1 MDGSSERPIT
11 KCAAESLSEGGLF
24 SEGAAQDVA
33 VLGSFCNETHGVPAR
48 DLTVAAVRAYAAMVG
63 AAPRTLT
70 CVDALAGCGLR
81 AVRLALEVAVSH
93 ARRDKATNIHPAPH
107 TVVRIW
113 AVIAARGRAQEALQ
127 VISLHS

>member
-1 MDGSSERPIT
+1 MSLDGLIT
-11 KCAAESLSEGGLF
+11 HRQSAAEAASAYEKALRERLRVLEEGR
-24 SEGAAQDVA
+24 DD
-33 VLGSFCNETHGVPAR
+33 PAWLNALENQMAR
-48 DLTVAAVRAYAAMVG
+48 SGAAMVG

-127 VISLHS
+127 VISIHS